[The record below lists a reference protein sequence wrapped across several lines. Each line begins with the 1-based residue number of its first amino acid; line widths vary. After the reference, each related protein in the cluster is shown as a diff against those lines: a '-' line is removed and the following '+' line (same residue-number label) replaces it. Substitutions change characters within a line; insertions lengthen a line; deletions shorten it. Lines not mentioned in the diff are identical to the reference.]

1 MRTTERGGDNLRRVL
16 LFGSVVKRFLIFL
29 FALFP
34 SCALAEWVFVV
45 QAATP
50 DRTVV
55 VVMFDG
61 FAPAELDAT
70 HPTPNFDRLKREGA
84 WSRHLVPAFPTLSLI
99 NHTTFATGCWP
110 EHHGVVSN
118 TFLDPKHGWFSHATD
133 QDDAIWRTGC
143 ETMWEAAERQGVHA
157 AVFNFVDRWR
167 GKKQLGSTVNPEI
180 PWKDHED
187 DETILQRAFKA
198 LKDNSP
204 NHPRLITLYFEYPD
218 SVAHGNGVTGPK
230 TQDAVRRADAIVG
243 RLMAALKALPSSRE
257 ATLLV
262 GTDHGMKDTT
272 GFINVTRL
280 VNMYDIKATVSVDG
294 ASAFLYLDKG
304 ESADRV
310 QKALS
315 GYGYAF
321 SAYRT
326 GHYPPFAHLGTGIR
340 VGELMLVG
348 KPPYRMIDAN
358 ALPWYAAWTGGNW
371 LWSPVVNTGP
381 GVVPSTHGYD
391 PAVVD
396 MHGIFYLWGAGV
408 RSGQIKRLD
417 QVDVHPTVM
426 KLLGL
431 QPGRPMD
438 GHAIAAVQ

>member
-1 MRTTERGGDNLRRVL
+1 MRTSERGGDSLRRVL
-16 LFGSVVKRFLIFL
+16 LFGAVVKRLLFLLAVLL
-29 FALFP
+29 FAAP
-34 SCALAEWVFVV
+34 
-45 QAATP
+45 AAAA

-118 TFLDPKHGWFSHATD
+118 TFLDPKKGWFSHATD

-167 GKKQLGSTVNPEI
+167 GRKQLASIVNPEV
-180 PWKDHED
+180 PWKEHED
-187 DETILQRAFKA
+187 DETIMRRAFKA
-198 LKDNSP
+198 LRDNSP
-204 NHPRLITLYFEYPD
+204 NHPRLVTLYFEYPD

-230 TQDAVRRADAIVG
+230 TQEAVRRADAIVG
-243 RLMAALKALPSSRE
+243 RLMAALKALPPGRE
-257 ATLLV
+257 GTLLV

-280 VNMYDIKATVSVDG
+280 INKHGIGVSDVAVDG
-294 ASAFLYLDKG
+294 GSALLYVNGADDPRDVKGVLDMY
-304 ESADRV
+304 A
-310 QKALS
+310 
-315 GYGYAF
+315 YAF
-321 SAYRT
+321 DTYIT
-326 GHYPPFAHLGTGIR
+326 GHYPPYAHMGTGPR
-340 VGELMLVG
+340 VGDVMLVA
-348 KPPYRMIDAN
+348 KPPYRMVDAN
-358 ALPWYAAWTGGNW
+358 SLPWYVRWTGGNW
-371 LWSPVVNTGP
+371 LWAPVVNTGP

-391 PAVVD
+391 PAVVE

-408 RSGQIKRLD
+408 RPGEIKRLD
-417 QVDVHPTVM
+417 QIDVHPTVM

-431 QPGRPMD
+431 QPGRPVD